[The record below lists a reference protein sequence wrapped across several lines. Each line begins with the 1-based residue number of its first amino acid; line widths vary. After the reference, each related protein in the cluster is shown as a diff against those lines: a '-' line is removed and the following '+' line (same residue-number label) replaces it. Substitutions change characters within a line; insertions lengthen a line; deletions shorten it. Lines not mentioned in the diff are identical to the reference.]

1 MESIV
6 ALNIFLTYNY
16 LKEGVLNMKIDKE
29 KLFKRI
35 KDEFTNSEI
44 EVEELKDVCVYDDSY
59 ISGLADEIIKKI
71 DDRLLFNLEEY
82 INNQELS
89 DIWIDKYCV
98 NAILKMRNS
107 FMNRLE
113 GKSVPEDQ
121 TIYLSEEEQANIWD
135 ICRMYPNYRG

>member
-6 ALNIFLTYNY
+6 ALNIFLMYNY
-16 LKEGVLNMKIDKE
+16 LEEGVLNMKIDKE

-44 EVEELKDVCVYDDSY
+44 EVEKLKDVCVYDDSY

-71 DDRLLFNLEEY
+71 DDRLLINLEEY

-98 NAILKMRNS
+98 NAVLKMRNG
-107 FMNRLE
+107 NGGIINAIIDLNNYAIAKDE
-113 GKSVPEDQ
+113 KEKQ
-121 TIYLSEEEQANIWD
+121 QNENYLWD
-135 ICRMYPNYRG
+135 RYRKL

>member
-6 ALNIFLTYNY
+6 ALNIFLMYNY
-16 LKEGVLNMKIDKE
+16 LEEGVLNMKIDKE

-35 KDEFTNSEI
+35 KDELTYKDVAFEK
-44 EVEELKDVCVYDDSY
+44 LKDVCVYDDSY

-98 NAILKMRNS
+98 NAVLKIRNDNGGIINAIIDLNNYVIAKDEQEKQQMES
-107 FMNRLE
+107 FL
-113 GKSVPEDQ
+113 
-121 TIYLSEEEQANIWD
+121 WD
-135 ICRMYPNYRG
+135 RYRKL